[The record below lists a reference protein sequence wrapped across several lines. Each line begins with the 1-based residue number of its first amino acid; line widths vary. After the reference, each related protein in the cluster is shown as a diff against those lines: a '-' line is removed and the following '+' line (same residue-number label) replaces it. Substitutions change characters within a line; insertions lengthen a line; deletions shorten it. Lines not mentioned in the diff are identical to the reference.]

1 LPRNIIP
8 FFYNRDLEY
17 GPMPQL
23 GGLEPIPIL
32 LQYLEI
38 CKMMSPILVSFKKVG
53 ATSDLLVFTQ
63 PNSRPDGTAWSATF
77 PGKFIVLFVVVGAKL
92 LDSTVAPNAPS
103 AFSTLALK
111 KNIYPK
117 IVSEALGHSSV
128 TITLDLYPHVL
139 PNMQDELAGL
149 AATLLKR

>member
-8 FFYNRDLEY
+8 FFYNRNLEY

-38 CKMMSPILVSFKKVG
+38 CKMMSHILVSFKKAG

-63 PNSRPDGTAWSATF
+63 PNSRPDGTARSATF

-92 LDSTVAPNAPS
+92 LGSTVAPNAPS
-103 AFSTLALK
+103 AFANLALK
-111 KNIYPK
+111 KNIYAK
-117 IVSEALGHSSV
+117 IVSEALGNSSV
-128 TITLDLYPHVL
+128 TITLDLYPKSCPICSTSWRWL
-139 PNMQDELAGL
+139 
-149 AATLLKR
+149 TF